1 MQKDNEVEK
10 IVKLALIRL
19 GIKCDLVGF
28 AYLAKAIEYV
38 IETPSKLY
46 NLSKVFDDI
55 AKLYQLKNPF
65 RVEAN
70 IQNAITQAYNTKGL
84 QGINDMY
91 KMEVFDEK
99 YKPTTAEVIN
109 LIVEYYNLGLY
120 KNVEPNLKKVLK

>member
-1 MQKDNEVEK
+1 MQTNEVEK
-10 IVKLALIRL
+10 VVKLALIRI

-28 AYLAKAIEYV
+28 SYLSKSIELV

-46 NLSKVFDDI
+46 NLSKLFDEV
-55 AKLYQLKNPF
+55 AKIFEVKNSF

-84 QGINDMY
+84 QAVNELYGMKI
-91 KMEVFDEK
+91 FDAK
-99 YKPTTAEVIN
+99 YKPTTAEMIN

-120 KNVEPNLKKVLK
+120 KQSETCLQRVAR